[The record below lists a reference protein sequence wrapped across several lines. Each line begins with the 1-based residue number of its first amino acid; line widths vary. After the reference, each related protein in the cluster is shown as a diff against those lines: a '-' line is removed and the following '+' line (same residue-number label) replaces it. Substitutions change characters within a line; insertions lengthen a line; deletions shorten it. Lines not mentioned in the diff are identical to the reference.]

1 MCFSIKDKQSFHELT
16 SHTEKV
22 FSEIRRY
29 SGLAQFSTLEKLME
43 YALNDMPQHGTHI
56 YISDLKQ
63 SDRSNTL
70 ELHAR
75 TNDICLSN
83 PHMYSAKMTTSNL
96 VLMQPWLAENS
107 LK

>member
-1 MCFSIKDKQSFHELT
+1 
-16 SHTEKV
+16 
-22 FSEIRRY
+22 
-29 SGLAQFSTLEKLME
+29 ME
-43 YALNDMPQHGTHI
+43 YCLNDMLQHGTHI

-63 SDRSNTL
+63 SDKPHTF
-70 ELHAR
+70 ELRAL

-83 PHMYSAKMTTSNL
+83 PNMYSAKTTTSNL